1 MDYEEFKK
9 DVSLRLKEIRRKNND
24 TQEKLATEIN
34 ISKENL
40 SKIEQKLKWH
50 ILKALTLI

>member
-40 SKIEQKLKWH
+40 SKIE
-50 ILKALTLI
+50 